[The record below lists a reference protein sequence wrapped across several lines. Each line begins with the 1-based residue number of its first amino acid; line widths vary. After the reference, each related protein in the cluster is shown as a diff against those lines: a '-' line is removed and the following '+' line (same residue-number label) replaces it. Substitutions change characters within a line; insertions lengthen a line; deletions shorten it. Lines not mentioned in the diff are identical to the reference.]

1 MERSRRTLKWKGQGE
16 GIGPGE
22 QIRERL
28 EEGDRKEEGGGR
40 ERKQPGI
47 PRREKGGV
55 VSDNDTKQ

>member
-1 MERSRRTLKWKGQGE
+1 MRTLKWKGQGE
-16 GIGPGE
+16 GIGPEE

-28 EEGDRKEEGGGR
+28 EEGDRKEEGAGG

-47 PRREKGGV
+47 LRREKGGV